1 MGMFSQAEHAVTREP
16 SIATFEWRG
25 LHLHVATREPL
36 PVDQARAIERMVR
49 KVPSVGVF
57 ADLVGMIVG
66 RHVRVRTERPSPD
79 VWFDVG
85 S

>member
-1 MGMFSQAEHAVTREP
+1 MVT
-16 SIATFEWRG
+16 G
-25 LHLHVATREPL
+25 EPL
-36 PVDQARAIERMVR
+36 PADQARTIERMVR

-57 ADLVGMIVG
+57 ADLVGMVVG

>member
-1 MGMFSQAEHAVTREP
+1 MGMSSQAGRTVTREP
-16 SIATFEWRG
+16 SITTFEWRG
-25 LHLHVATREPL
+25 LHLHVVTPEPL
-36 PVDQARAIERMVR
+36 PADQARTIERMVH

-57 ADLVGMIVG
+57 ADLVGMVAG

-79 VWFDVG
+79 VWLDVG

>member
-1 MGMFSQAEHAVTREP
+1 MVISGRTLRTAAEPNV
-16 SIATFEWRG
+16 ATFEWRG
-25 LHLHVATREPL
+25 LHLHVVTGEPL
-36 PVDQARAIERMVR
+36 PADQARTIERMVR

-57 ADLVGMIVG
+57 ADLVGMVVG